1 MYHFWN
7 INIIFYIYFLVLFC
21 FVLLSMAEISE
32 ILEFNKKFNKNK
44 SQRLP
49 KEYEINNSLYKYN
62 MDKCPIDTNKNRDF
76 LSDFSNL
83 KKNKNKNKNKSQQ
96 TLYKTEEELIAIIY
110 NSGLRDIPQDL
121 GKYKYQPPSSK
132 EEEKMLADFIEQERK
147 YHTEV
152 SGNLFSN
159 FANQPPYPFNMYK
172 PTNQQII

>member
-1 MYHFWN
+1 
-7 INIIFYIYFLVLFC
+7 
-21 FVLLSMAEISE
+21 MAEISE
-32 ILEFNKKFNKNK
+32 ILEFNKEFNKKFNKNK
-44 SQRLP
+44 SQRLT

-62 MDKCPIDTNKNRDF
+62 MDKCPIDTNKNKDF

-83 KKNKNKNKNKSQQ
+83 KKNKNKSQR

-132 EEEKMLADFIEQERK
+132 EEEKMLAEFIEQERK

-152 SGNLFSN
+152 SGNLSYFT
-159 FANQPPYPFNMYK
+159 NQPPYPFNMYK